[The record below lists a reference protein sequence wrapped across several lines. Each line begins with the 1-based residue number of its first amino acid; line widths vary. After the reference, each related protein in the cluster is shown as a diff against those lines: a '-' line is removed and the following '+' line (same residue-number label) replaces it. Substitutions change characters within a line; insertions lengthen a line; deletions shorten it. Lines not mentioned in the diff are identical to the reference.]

1 MGLVCVQVADVTPGL
16 FGSTEDPKL
25 KTKAAETWGMLLFLV
40 HCLRL

>member
-25 KTKAAETWGMLLFLV
+25 KTKAAETWRMLLFLV